1 MTTTKKLS
9 AALLLSF
16 CVALTLF
23 TPSSRAA
30 TEVDGK
36 LKVDA
41 GTITGVT
48 TVATVTNVAT
58 IGTSVTPGF
67 ATANLGKAEDAPA
80 GAGGGTGV
88 LMIGVRKDSAT
99 QETSADADYGAVS
112 LDAYGAQFV
121 RPDHPNRIHC
131 TSGSPLA
138 VSTATAL
145 TVLNG
150 CAAPGASLSIYITDI
165 NFSTNVSGIA
175 ADTFN
180 TLKYG
185 TGGACGTGTT
195 MIWGAFSAA
204 AAQDTV
210 IQQLRIPIKIPA
222 NNELCWIN
230 STAGSKV
237 VIVDGF
243 IAP

>member
-1 MTTTKKLS
+1 MTKLRV
-9 AALLLSF
+9 ALLIAFS
-16 CVALTLF
+16 VSLF
-23 TPSSRAA
+23 TPSSPAA
-30 TEVDGK
+30 TEVDSK
-36 LKVDA
+36 LKVDV

-48 TVATVTNVAT
+48 TVSTVTNVAT
-58 IGTSVTPGF
+58 IGTSITPGF
-67 ATANLGKAEDAPA
+67 AAANLGKAEDAAA

-88 LMIGVRKDSAT
+88 LMIGVRKDTAT
-99 QETSADADYGAVS
+99 QETSADVDYGAMS
-112 LDAYGAQFV
+112 IDAYGAPFSRQ
-121 RPDHPNRIHC
+121 DHPNRIHC

-165 NFSTNVSGIA
+165 NFSSSASGIA
-175 ADTFN
+175 ADTFS

-185 TGGACGTGTT
+185 TGGACGTGTNI
-195 MIWGAFSAA
+195 IWAAFTAA
-204 AAQDTV
+204 AAQANVSQMLKT
-210 IQQLRIPIKIPA
+210 PIKLPA

-230 STAGSKV
+230 STAGSKL